1 MKKLLLGIAILGLTG
16 SCNNKKLILDC
27 ENYKVADKY
36 EKKRDFYN
44 KSICW
49 GNKW

>member
-1 MKKLLLGIAILGLTG
+1 MKKLLLGITVLGLIG
-16 SCNNKKLILDC
+16 SCSNKELISDC

-36 EKKRDFYN
+36 KKKDFYN